1 MTGADVGR
9 TVAKV
14 LGKTFG
20 AMKVV
25 SVGIGDVFGKLSEM
39 FENFGGEKNWKM
51 CRKNRE
57 VFGCRWLL
65 AFCND

>member
-1 MTGADVGR
+1 MVVIINFKGFFMRGADVGR

-25 SVGIGDVFGKLSEM
+25 SVGIGDVCGKLSEM
-39 FENFGGEKNWKM
+39 FENLGGEKK
-51 CRKNRE
+51 
-57 VFGCRWLL
+57 
-65 AFCND
+65 

>member
-1 MTGADVGR
+1 MTGVDVGR

-39 FENFGGEKNWKM
+39 FENLGGEKK
-51 CRKNRE
+51 
-57 VFGCRWLL
+57 
-65 AFCND
+65 